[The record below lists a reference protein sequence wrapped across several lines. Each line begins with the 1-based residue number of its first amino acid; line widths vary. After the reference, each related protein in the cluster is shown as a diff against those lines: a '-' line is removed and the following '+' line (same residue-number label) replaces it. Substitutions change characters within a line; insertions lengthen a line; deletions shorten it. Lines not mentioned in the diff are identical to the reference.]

1 MTGHRGGQPAAHTR
15 GEKRLATA
23 GNTAL
28 INYGDIF
35 WVAADESIGALS
47 GSPHPQVV
55 VQSDVFNHSRIATV
69 VVCSLSSNLK
79 RASEPGVVVLEAGE
93 GGLDRQ
99 SVVIASQVSSIAKD
113 RLGERI
119 GSLSSQRVDQ
129 VVAALRFLQ
138 ASHFRGR

>member
-1 MTGHRGGQPAAHTR
+1 MPVNQPDSP
-15 GEKRLATA
+15 
-23 GNTAL
+23 
-28 INYGDIF
+28 INRGDIF
-35 WVAADESIGALS
+35 WVAADEALGSLS

-55 VQSDVFNHSRIATV
+55 VQDDVFNHSRIDTV

-93 GGLDRQ
+93 GGLERQ

-119 GSLSSQRVDQ
+119 GSLAPDRVDQ
-129 VVAALRFLQ
+129 VIAALRFLQ
-138 ASHFRGR
+138 LSHFRGR

>member
-1 MTGHRGGQPAAHTR
+1 M
-15 GEKRLATA
+15 
-23 GNTAL
+23 